1 MDKFTLLKNTADQL
15 FVTGND
21 DITSIVFS
29 ENYVVHSGDKT
40 YPGQAFVR
48 QFALPYTYYQ
58 IQNS

>member
-40 YPGQAFVR
+40 YTEQAFFR
-48 QFALPYTYYQ
+48 QFALPYTY
-58 IQNS
+58 